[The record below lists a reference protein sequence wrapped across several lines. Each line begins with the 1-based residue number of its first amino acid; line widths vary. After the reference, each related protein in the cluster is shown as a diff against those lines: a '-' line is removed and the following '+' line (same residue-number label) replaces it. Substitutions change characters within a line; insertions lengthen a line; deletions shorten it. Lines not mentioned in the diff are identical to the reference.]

1 MKEQLMKLRQFYRD
15 ELSYHLFIATV
26 AFCVMIVLSFILGM
40 VWPSIASGAIQYFA
54 NMIKDAGL
62 VDDQGAFSA
71 LGIFGNNIR
80 AFVVTAC
87 YGFIPFVF
95 LPVVSLALNGAIL
108 GLFAAFYVNNGQS
121 LLVYL
126 AGILPHGIF
135 ELPALVLA
143 MSCGLYLCRVITDYV
158 RFNRK
163 GTVKPAVLNVGRVL
177 VLNVLPLTAI
187 AAVIEANV
195 TPLILAHFM
204 G

>member
-1 MKEQLMKLRQFYRD
+1 MKEQFTKLRQFYRG

-40 VWPSIASGAIQYFA
+40 VRPSIASGAIQYFA

-62 VDDQGAFSA
+62 VDDNGAFSA

-108 GLFAAFYVNNGQS
+108 GLFAAFYVTNGQS

-126 AGILPHGIF
+126 AGILPHGVF

-163 GTVKPAVLNVGRVL
+163 GTVKPALANIARVL

>member
-1 MKEQLMKLRQFYRD
+1 MKEQFTKLRQFYRG

-62 VDDQGAFSA
+62 VDDEGAFSA

-163 GTVKPAVLNVGRVL
+163 GTVKNAVLNVCRVL

-195 TPLILAHFM
+195 TSLILAHFM

>member
-1 MKEQLMKLRQFYRD
+1 MKEQLTKLRQFYRD

-40 VWPSIASGAIQYFA
+40 VRPSIASGAIQYFA

-62 VDDQGAFSA
+62 VDDKGAFSA

-108 GLFAAFYVNNGQS
+108 GLFAAFYVTNGQS

-126 AGILPHGIF
+126 MGILPHGIF

-163 GTVKPAVLNVGRVL
+163 GTVKPALANIARVL
-177 VLNVLPLTAI
+177 VLNVLPLTAV

>member
-40 VWPSIASGAIQYFA
+40 VRPSIASGAIQYFA

-62 VDDQGAFSA
+62 VDDKGAFSA

-163 GTVKPAVLNVGRVL
+163 GTVKPALANIARVL

>member
-1 MKEQLMKLRQFYRD
+1 MKEQLTKLRQFYRD

-40 VWPSIASGAIQYFA
+40 VRPSIASGAIQYFA

-62 VDDQGAFSA
+62 VDDEGAFSA

-135 ELPALVLA
+135 ELPAMVLA

-163 GTVKPAVLNVGRVL
+163 GTVKPALANIARVM

>member
-1 MKEQLMKLRQFYRD
+1 MKEQLMKLRQFYRG

-26 AFCVMIVLSFILGM
+26 AFCVIILLTFILGL
-40 VWPSIASGAIQYFA
+40 VRPSIAA
-54 NMIKDAGL
+54 NVMQFFSNMVREAGL
-62 VDDQGAFSA
+62 VGDDGSISTV
-71 LGIFGNNIR
+71 GIFLNNIR

-95 LPVVSLALNGAIL
+95 LPVVSLALNGALL

-163 GTVKPAVLNVGRVL
+163 GTVKAAVLNVGRVL
-177 VLNVLPLTAI
+177 VVNVLPLTAI

>member
-1 MKEQLMKLRQFYRD
+1 MKDQFTKLRQFYRG

-26 AFCVMIVLSFILGM
+26 AFCVIIVLTFILGLLR
-40 VWPSIASGAIQYFA
+40 PSIAANVMEFFA
-54 NMIKDAGL
+54 NMVRDAGL
-62 VDDQGAFSA
+62 VDDDGSISTV
-71 LGIFGNNIR
+71 GIFLNNLR
-80 AFVVTAC
+80 AFIITAC
-87 YGFIPFVF
+87 YGFLPFLF
-95 LPVVSLALNGAIL
+95 LPALSLALNGAIL

-126 AGILPHGIF
+126 ASILPHGVF

-143 MSCGLYLCRVITDYV
+143 MSCGLYLCRIITDYV

-163 GTVKPAVLNVGRVL
+163 GTVKPALANIARVM

-187 AAVIEANV
+187 AAVVEANV
-195 TPLILAHFM
+195 TPLILTHFM

>member
-26 AFCVMIVLSFILGM
+26 AFCVIIVLSFILGM
-40 VWPSIASGAIQYFA
+40 VRPSIASGAMQYFA

-62 VDDQGAFSA
+62 VDDQGGFSA

-126 AGILPHGIF
+126 MGILPHGIF

-163 GTVKPAVLNVGRVL
+163 GTVKAAVLNVGRVL

>member
-1 MKEQLMKLRQFYRD
+1 MKEQFTKLRQFYRG

-26 AFCVMIVLSFILGM
+26 AFCVIIVLTFILGLLR
-40 VWPSIASGAIQYFA
+40 PSIAANVMEFFA
-54 NMIKDAGL
+54 NMVREAGL
-62 VDDQGAFSA
+62 VDDDGSISTV
-71 LGIFGNNIR
+71 GIFLNNIR
-80 AFVVTAC
+80 AFLVTAC
-87 YGFIPFVF
+87 YGFLPFLF
-95 LPVVSLALNGAIL
+95 LPALSLALNGAIL

-126 AGILPHGIF
+126 AGILPHGVF

-163 GTVKPAVLNVGRVL
+163 GTVKPALANIARVM

>member
-1 MKEQLMKLRQFYRD
+1 MKEHFTKLRQFYRG

-40 VWPSIASGAIQYFA
+40 VRPSIASGAIQYFA

-62 VDDQGAFSA
+62 VDDKGAFSA

-163 GTVKPAVLNVGRVL
+163 GTVKAALANIARVL
-177 VLNVLPLTAI
+177 VLNVLPLTAV

>member
-1 MKEQLMKLRQFYRD
+1 MKEHFVKLRQFYRD

-26 AFCVMIVLSFILGM
+26 AFCVIILLTFILGLLR
-40 VWPSIASGAIQYFA
+40 PSVAANTMQMFA

-62 VDDQGAFSA
+62 MDDDGSISTV
-71 LGIFGNNIR
+71 GIFLNNLR
-80 AFVVTAC
+80 AFLVTAC
-87 YGFIPFVF
+87 YGFLPFLF
-95 LPVVSLALNGAIL
+95 LPALSLALNGAIL

-121 LLVYL
+121 LFVYL
-126 AGILPHGIF
+126 MGILPHGVF

-163 GTVKPAVLNVGRVL
+163 GTVKPALANIARVL

-195 TPLILAHFM
+195 TPLILSHFM

>member
-1 MKEQLMKLRQFYRD
+1 MKEQLTKLRQFYRD

-40 VWPSIASGAIQYFA
+40 VRPSIASGAIQYFA

-62 VDDQGAFSA
+62 VDDKGAFSA

-108 GLFAAFYVNNGQS
+108 GLFAAFYVTNGQS

-126 AGILPHGIF
+126 MGILPHGIF

-163 GTVKPAVLNVGRVL
+163 GTVKPALANIARVL
-177 VLNVLPLTAI
+177 VLNVLPLTAV
-187 AAVIEANV
+187 AAVIEAYV

>member
-1 MKEQLMKLRQFYRD
+1 MKDQFTKLRQFYRG

-26 AFCVMIVLSFILGM
+26 AFCVIIVLTFILGLLR
-40 VWPSIASGAIQYFA
+40 PSIAANVMEFFA
-54 NMIKDAGL
+54 NMVRDAGL
-62 VDDQGAFSA
+62 VDDDGSISTV
-71 LGIFGNNIR
+71 GIFLNNLR
-80 AFVVTAC
+80 AFIITAC
-87 YGFIPFVF
+87 YGFLPFLF
-95 LPVVSLALNGAIL
+95 LPALSLALNGAIL

-126 AGILPHGIF
+126 LGILPHGVF

-143 MSCGLYLCRVITDYV
+143 MSCGLYLCRIITDYV

-163 GTVKPAVLNVGRVL
+163 GTVKPALANIARVM

-187 AAVIEANV
+187 AAVVEANV
-195 TPLILAHFM
+195 TPLILTHFM

>member
-1 MKEQLMKLRQFYRD
+1 MKEQLTKLRQFYRD

-40 VWPSIASGAIQYFA
+40 VRPSIASGAIQYFA

-62 VDDQGAFSA
+62 VDDEGAFSA

-108 GLFAAFYVNNGQS
+108 GLFASFYVTNDQS

-126 AGILPHGIF
+126 MGILPHGIF

-143 MSCGLYLCRVITDYV
+143 LSCGLYLCRAITDYV

-163 GTVKPAVLNVGRVL
+163 GTVKNAVLNVCRVL

>member
-1 MKEQLMKLRQFYRD
+1 MKEHFTKLRQFYRG

-26 AFCVMIVLSFILGM
+26 AFCVIILLTFILGL
-40 VWPSIASGAIQYFA
+40 VRPSIAAGAIQAFA
-54 NMIKDAGL
+54 NMIKNAGV
-62 VDDQGAFSA
+62 VDDEGAFSA

-80 AFVVTAC
+80 AFVLTAC
-87 YGFIPFVF
+87 YGFIPVVF

-135 ELPALVLA
+135 ELPAMVLA

-163 GTVKPAVLNVGRVL
+163 GTVKPALANIARVL
-177 VLNVLPLTAI
+177 VLNVLPLTAV
-187 AAVIEANV
+187 AAVIEAYV
-195 TPLILAHFM
+195 TPLIMALFM
-204 G
+204 

>member
-1 MKEQLMKLRQFYRD
+1 MKEHFTKLRQFYRG

-40 VWPSIASGAIQYFA
+40 VRPSIASGAIQYFA

-62 VDDQGAFSA
+62 VDDKGAFSA

-121 LLVYL
+121 LLLYL

-143 MSCGLYLCRVITDYV
+143 LSCGLYLCRVITDYV

-163 GTVKPAVLNVGRVL
+163 GTVKAALANIARVL
-177 VLNVLPLTAI
+177 VLNVLPLTAV

>member
-1 MKEQLMKLRQFYRD
+1 MKEHFTKLRQFYRG

-40 VWPSIASGAIQYFA
+40 VRPSIASGAIQYFA

-62 VDDQGAFSA
+62 VDDKGAFSA
-71 LGIFGNNIR
+71 VGIFGNNIR

-163 GTVKPAVLNVGRVL
+163 GTVKAALANIARVL
-177 VLNVLPLTAI
+177 VLNVLPLTAV

>member
-1 MKEQLMKLRQFYRD
+1 MKEQFTKLRQFYRG

-126 AGILPHGIF
+126 MGILPHGVF

-163 GTVKPAVLNVGRVL
+163 GTVKPALANIARVL

>member
-1 MKEQLMKLRQFYRD
+1 MKEHFTKLRQFYRG

-40 VWPSIASGAIQYFA
+40 VRPSIASGAIQYFA

-62 VDDQGAFSA
+62 VDDKGAFSA

-126 AGILPHGIF
+126 AGILPHGVF

-143 MSCGLYLCRVITDYV
+143 MGCGLYLCRVITDYV

-163 GTVKPAVLNVGRVL
+163 GTVKAALANIARVL
-177 VLNVLPLTAI
+177 VLNVLPLTAV

>member
-1 MKEQLMKLRQFYRD
+1 MKEQLMKLRQFYRG

-163 GTVKPAVLNVGRVL
+163 GTVKAALANIARVL

>member
-1 MKEQLMKLRQFYRD
+1 MKEHFTKLRQFYRG

-40 VWPSIASGAIQYFA
+40 VRPSIASGAIQYFA

-62 VDDQGAFSA
+62 VDDKGAFSA

-126 AGILPHGIF
+126 AGILPHGVF

-163 GTVKPAVLNVGRVL
+163 GTVKAALANIARVL
-177 VLNVLPLTAI
+177 VLNVLPLTAV

>member
-1 MKEQLMKLRQFYRD
+1 MKEHFTKLRQFYRG

-26 AFCVMIVLSFILGM
+26 AFCVIILLTFILGL
-40 VWPSIASGAIQYFA
+40 VRPSIAAGAIQAFA
-54 NMIKDAGL
+54 NMIKNAGV
-62 VDDQGAFSA
+62 VDDEGAFSA

-80 AFVVTAC
+80 AFVLTAC

-135 ELPALVLA
+135 ELPAMVLA

-163 GTVKPAVLNVGRVL
+163 GTVKPALANIARVM

>member
-1 MKEQLMKLRQFYRD
+1 MKEHFTKLRQFYRG

-26 AFCVMIVLSFILGM
+26 AFCVIILLTFILGL
-40 VWPSIASGAIQYFA
+40 VRPSIAAGAIQAFA
-54 NMIKDAGL
+54 NMIKNAGV
-62 VDDQGAFSA
+62 VDDEGAFSA

-80 AFVVTAC
+80 AFVLTAC

-135 ELPALVLA
+135 ELPAMVLA

-163 GTVKPAVLNVGRVL
+163 GTVKPALANIARVL
-177 VLNVLPLTAI
+177 VLNVLPLTAV
-187 AAVIEANV
+187 AAVIEAYV
-195 TPLILAHFM
+195 TPLIMALFM
-204 G
+204 

>member
-1 MKEQLMKLRQFYRD
+1 MKEHFTKLRQFYRGD
-15 ELSYHLFIATV
+15 LKRPLLLSTA
-26 AFCVMIVLSFILGM
+26 AFCAVIVLAFLLGL
-40 VWPSIASGAIQYFA
+40 VWPAAAANGMQFFA
-54 NMIKDAGL
+54 NMVREAGL
-62 VDDQGAFSA
+62 VDDEGSISTV
-71 LGIFGNNIR
+71 GIFLNNIR

-143 MSCGLYLCRVITDYV
+143 LSCGLYLCRVITDYV

-163 GTVKPAVLNVGRVL
+163 GTVKPALANIARVL

>member
-1 MKEQLMKLRQFYRD
+1 MKEHFTKLRQFYRG
-15 ELSYHLFIATV
+15 ELSYHLLFATV
-26 AFCVMIVLSFILGM
+26 AFCVVILLTFILGL
-40 VWPSIASGAIQYFA
+40 VRPSLAAGAMHFFA
-54 NMIKDAGL
+54 NMVREAGL
-62 VDDQGAFSA
+62 VDDEGAFSA

-80 AFVVTAC
+80 AFVLTAC

-135 ELPALVLA
+135 ELPAMVLA

-163 GTVKPAVLNVGRVL
+163 GTVKPALANIARVM

-195 TPLILAHFM
+195 TPLIMAHFM

>member
-1 MKEQLMKLRQFYRD
+1 MKEHFTKLRQFYRG

-40 VWPSIASGAIQYFA
+40 VRPSIASGAIQYFA

-62 VDDQGAFSA
+62 VDDKGAFSA

-126 AGILPHGIF
+126 AGILPHGVF

-163 GTVKPAVLNVGRVL
+163 GTVKAALANIARVL

>member
-1 MKEQLMKLRQFYRD
+1 MKEHFTKLRQFYRG

-40 VWPSIASGAIQYFA
+40 VRPSIASGAIQYFA

-62 VDDQGAFSA
+62 VDDKGAFSA

-126 AGILPHGIF
+126 AGILPHGVF

-163 GTVKPAVLNVGRVL
+163 GTVKPALANIARVL
-177 VLNVLPLTAI
+177 VLNVLPLTAV

>member
-1 MKEQLMKLRQFYRD
+1 MKEQFTKLRQFYRG

-26 AFCVMIVLSFILGM
+26 AFCVIILLTFILGM
-40 VWPSIASGAIQYFA
+40 VRPSIASGAIQYFA

-62 VDDQGAFSA
+62 VDDKGAFSA

-87 YGFIPFVF
+87 YGFIPFLF
-95 LPVVSLALNGAIL
+95 LPALSLALNGAIL

-163 GTVKPAVLNVGRVL
+163 GTVKPALANIARVL

>member
-1 MKEQLMKLRQFYRD
+1 MKEQFVKLRQFYRG
-15 ELSYHLFIATV
+15 ELRYHLFIATV
-26 AFCVMIVLSFILGM
+26 AFCVIILLTFILGL
-40 VWPSIASGAIQYFA
+40 VRPSIAAGVIQAFA
-54 NMIKDAGL
+54 NMIKNAGV
-62 VDDQGAFSA
+62 VDDEGAFSA

-163 GTVKPAVLNVGRVL
+163 GTVKPALANIARVL
-177 VLNVLPLTAI
+177 VLNVLPLTAV

>member
-1 MKEQLMKLRQFYRD
+1 MKEQFTKLRQFYRG

-40 VWPSIASGAIQYFA
+40 VRPSIASGAIQYFA

-62 VDDQGAFSA
+62 VDDNGAFSA

-87 YGFIPFVF
+87 YGFLPFLF
-95 LPVVSLALNGAIL
+95 LPALSLALNGAIL

-126 AGILPHGIF
+126 AGILPHGVF

-163 GTVKPAVLNVGRVL
+163 GTVKAAVLNIARVL

>member
-1 MKEQLMKLRQFYRD
+1 MKEHFTKLRQFYRG

-26 AFCVMIVLSFILGM
+26 AFCVIIVLTFILGLLR
-40 VWPSIASGAIQYFA
+40 PSIAA
-54 NMIKDAGL
+54 NVMQFFSNMVREAGL
-62 VDDQGAFSA
+62 VDDDGSISTV
-71 LGIFGNNIR
+71 GIFLNNIR

-87 YGFIPFVF
+87 YGFLPFLF
-95 LPVVSLALNGAIL
+95 LPALSLALNGALL

-126 AGILPHGIF
+126 MGILPHGIF

-143 MSCGLYLCRVITDYV
+143 MSCGLYLCRAITDYV

-163 GTVKPAVLNVGRVL
+163 GTVKNAVLNVCRVL

-187 AAVIEANV
+187 AAVIEAYV

>member
-1 MKEQLMKLRQFYRD
+1 MKEQLMKLRQFYRG

-40 VWPSIASGAIQYFA
+40 VRPSIASGAIQYFA

-62 VDDQGAFSA
+62 VDDKGAFSA

-163 GTVKPAVLNVGRVL
+163 GTVKPALANIARVL

>member
-26 AFCVMIVLSFILGM
+26 AFCVIIVLTFILGLLR
-40 VWPSIASGAIQYFA
+40 PSIAANVMQFFA

-62 VDDQGAFSA
+62 VDDKGAFSA

-126 AGILPHGIF
+126 MGILPHGIF

-163 GTVKPAVLNVGRVL
+163 GTVKAAVLNVGRVL